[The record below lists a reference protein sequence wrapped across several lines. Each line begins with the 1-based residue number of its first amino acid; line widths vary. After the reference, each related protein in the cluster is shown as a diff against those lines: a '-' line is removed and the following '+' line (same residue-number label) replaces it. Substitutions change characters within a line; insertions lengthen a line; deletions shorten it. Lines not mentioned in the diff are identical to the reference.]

1 MAYLTGK
8 TAFATGSGRD
18 LGGAVVLK
26 LAAKGAHV
34 IVDDLDNAPAA
45 EVIETIK
52 AAPGK
57 LLSIGGSMT
66 RG

>member
-8 TAFATGSGRD
+8 TAFVTGSGRD
-18 LGGAVVLK
+18 LGGAVVPK
-26 LAAKGAHV
+26 LAAKGAHG
-34 IVDDLDNAPAA
+34 IVGDLDNAPAE

-57 LLSIGGSMT
+57 VLSIAGSMT